1 MNYQEVF
8 RWLAIAVGIGG
19 MITWMITYQL
29 CVIYFRRHK
38 KDIAHILYSDKKYY
52 DKKLDGYDIH
62 FFIIAMASIYMNY
75 HLKYMVHLKY
85 HNWLGI
91 L

>member
-1 MNYQEVF
+1 MNYQEIF

-29 CVIYFRRHK
+29 CVTYF
-38 KDIAHILYSDKKYY
+38 IFGKKYY

>member
-1 MNYQEVF
+1 MNYQEIF

-38 KDIAHILYSDKKYY
+38 KDIAHILYSEKNITIK
-52 DKKLDGYDIH
+52 
-62 FFIIAMASIYMNY
+62 
-75 HLKYMVHLKY
+75 
-85 HNWLGI
+85 NWTVMTYIFL
-91 L
+91 LLQWQAFT